1 MAARPAFRVHRLA
14 AAAAAGLLAV
24 GGLSS
29 AVPVSPALPS
39 GTASGAVRVDQQE
52 GRRGTGVESVLTA
65 AESPDLRADQEAAAA
80 QHQAEAQHRAE
91 AQAEAQRQAEA
102 QQQADAQQAQPAP
115 EAQPMPAPQPA
126 AVFIPVVGAGGQAAV
141 DACAGPVRFTPV
153 TVSVSIAEHDLCGGW
168 DRMGWIQPD
177 TVVSVQGYGTF
188 TAVQRM
194 VVPQG
199 AKEGVLGGFLGGY
212 PPIFLQTC
220 IPGTSEMLLIALR

>member
-14 AAAAAGLLAV
+14 ATAAAGLLAAW
-24 GGLSS
+24 GLSS
-29 AVPVSPALPS
+29 ALPVSPALPA

-52 GRRGTGVESVLTA
+52 DRRSTGVESVLTV

-80 QHQAEAQHRAE
+80 QHQAETQHRAE

-102 QQQADAQQAQPAP
+102 QQQAEAEAQQAQPA
-115 EAQPMPAPQPA
+115 PAPQPA

-199 AKEGVLGGFLGGY
+199 AKEGVLGGFAGGY